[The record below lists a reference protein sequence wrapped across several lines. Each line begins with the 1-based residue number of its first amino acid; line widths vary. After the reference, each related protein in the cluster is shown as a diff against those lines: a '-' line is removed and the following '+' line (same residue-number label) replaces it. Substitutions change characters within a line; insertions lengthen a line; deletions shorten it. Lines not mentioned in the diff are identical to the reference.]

1 MTPSRH
7 KQRGIASV
15 EAAFMLPVLLILVFL
30 FFDLARVHWQY
41 TLLDEAMRRTA
52 RELLPKDWS
61 KTPLTNGH
69 IKRIIQ
75 KHGYGLLER
84 IEVNAQQYE
93 SLKEM
98 LAVQDEQQEQAVDQ
112 IKLPTQPVFR
122 IDVTLNTAF
131 ILTPIS
137 FFGSNKLSYSST
149 LILNPEELIK
159 EGDSSE

>member
-1 MTPSRH
+1 MTTLRH

-15 EAAFMLPVLLILVFL
+15 EAAFMLPVLLIVVFL

-52 RELLPKDWS
+52 RELLVEDWRE
-61 KTPLTNGH
+61 TPLTNGRV
-69 IKRIIQ
+69 KKIIRQ
-75 KHGYGLLER
+75 HGYGLLDK
-84 IEVNAQQYE
+84 IEVNAKQFE

-98 LAVQDEQQEQAVDQ
+98 LSVQDEALEEAVDQ
-112 IKLPTQPVFR
+112 IKQPTQPVFR

-137 FFGSNKLSYSST
+137 FFGNNKLSYSST
-149 LILNPEELIK
+149 IILNPEDLLNES
-159 EGDSSE
+159 D